1 LDLCNGIVKEGSI
14 PEDWKS
20 SVVLPIYK
28 GKGDPM
34 ECGSYRGIKLLEHA
48 MKVVEKIS
56 EHRIRQQFE
65 IDDMQL
71 GFMKCKETTD
81 AIFMARQ
88 MQDNFRVKGK

>member
-1 LDLCNGIVKEGSI
+1 
-14 PEDWKS
+14 
-20 SVVLPIYK
+20 
-28 GKGDPM
+28 
-34 ECGSYRGIKLLEHA
+34 